1 MFCRPFLRAAI
12 LAVLLTPQLA
22 LSQTA
27 PYTEGSVWAM
37 TLVRIIPGHGDDYY
51 NDFRASTK
59 RQLDE
64 AKRQGLVPSY
74 KVIST
79 NATNPADWTT
89 LVMVEYKN
97 MAALDGLREKMD
109 PIAKQTIGS
118 EEQRRTLALKR
129 NDIREV
135 IGTKLGRELILRDSA
150 AQRASK

>member
-1 MFCRPFLRAAI
+1 VA
-12 LAVLLTPQLA
+12 A
-22 LSQTA
+22 LSLLKA
-27 PYTEGSVWAM
+27 VM
-37 TLVRIIPGHGDDYY
+37 TTTLPG
-51 NDFRASTK
+51 NVVAA
-59 RQLDE
+59 Q
-64 AKRQGLVPSY
+64 
-74 KVIST
+74 
-79 NATNPADWTT
+79 ATNPADWTT